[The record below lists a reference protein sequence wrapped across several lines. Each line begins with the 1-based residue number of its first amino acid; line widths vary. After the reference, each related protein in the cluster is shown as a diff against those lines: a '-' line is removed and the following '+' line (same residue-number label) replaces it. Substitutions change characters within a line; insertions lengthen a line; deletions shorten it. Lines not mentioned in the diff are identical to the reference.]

1 MKKMLLAFAIVLGFA
16 STSQAGVLF
25 DPYLGFEYG
34 NTKNADGNLDGTVLG
49 ARLAYELPVFFWF
62 GVDYAMSVSQTY
74 KPDQFANSDAKRSS
88 LYAVAG
94 VDFPILFRAWLGYG
108 LMNEI
113 KFDNGKVDGG
123 DAMKIGVGFTGLPF
137 ISLNLEMINEKFKE
151 QGGSRFENNSYMF
164 SVSLPL

>member
-1 MKKMLLAFAIVLGFA
+1 MKNMLLALALVLGFS

-25 DPYLGFEYG
+25 EPYLGFEMG
-34 NTKNADGNLDGTVLG
+34 STKNPGGDMDGTVLG
-49 ARLAYELPVFFWF
+49 ARVAYELPVFFWF
-62 GVDYAMSVSQTY
+62 GVDYTMSVSQKL
-74 KPDQFANSDAKRSS
+74 KPDNFGNSDAKRSA

-108 LMNEI
+108 VMNEI

-137 ISLNLEMINEKFKE
+137 VSLNLEMINEKFKE
-151 QGGSRFENNSYMF
+151 QGGSRFENNSYVF